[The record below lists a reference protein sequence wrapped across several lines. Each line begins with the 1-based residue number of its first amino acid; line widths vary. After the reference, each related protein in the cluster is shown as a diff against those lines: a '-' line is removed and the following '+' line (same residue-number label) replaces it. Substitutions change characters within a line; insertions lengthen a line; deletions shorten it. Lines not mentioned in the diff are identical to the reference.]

1 MVQNY
6 FLFDFTFF
14 TISHHLYFFPRT
26 LFKYFYFSL
35 HYFTFFTQTSPSIIS
50 NEFCFSY
57 LPFYLPFLF
66 VLPQIRPKIVYPL
79 MSYNRPESQSR
90 ILSFLRPLVSLCTL
104 TSCRTRQIS
113 QLTHRPRKEG
123 ESWNRLLLFCPSL
136 SCWVVSSPW
145 PTSSSFRSPLRTRS
159 VIQIHLKTLIL
170 KRNLADLQVVSQHA
184 DSTAIAESRWSHERV
199 FSEASC
205 FGHNFAGISSNN
217 TMHSFLAKRW

>member
-123 ESWNRLLLFCPSL
+123 ES
-136 SCWVVSSPW
+136 
-145 PTSSSFRSPLRTRS
+145 
-159 VIQIHLKTLIL
+159 
-170 KRNLADLQVVSQHA
+170 
-184 DSTAIAESRWSHERV
+184 
-199 FSEASC
+199 
-205 FGHNFAGISSNN
+205 
-217 TMHSFLAKRW
+217 